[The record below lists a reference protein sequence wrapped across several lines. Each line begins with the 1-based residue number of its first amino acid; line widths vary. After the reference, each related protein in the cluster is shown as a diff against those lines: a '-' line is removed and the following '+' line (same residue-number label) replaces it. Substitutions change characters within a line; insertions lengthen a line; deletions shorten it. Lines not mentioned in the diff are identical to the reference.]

1 MERAFQFVF
10 KGARGGSVLRA
21 STIQNEL
28 WFLYDDLYYA
38 LCFNESDHLSF
49 VGNVYLSA
57 DEKRLMNIKIFSDAS
72 HPLPGEAANMNSR
85 NPAVCVNTLAVYKL
99 SYRADEQHGKAF
111 RRFFEQTVLRTI
123 KCSTGRP
130 TRFESLLTKID
141 LSLYKIGV
149 RISR

>member
-1 MERAFQFVF
+1 MERSFQFVF
-10 KGARGGSVLRA
+10 KGARGDSVLRA

-49 VGNVYLSA
+49 LGNIYLSA
-57 DEKRLMNIKIFSDAS
+57 DEKRLMDTKIFPDAS
-72 HPLPGEAANMNSR
+72 RPMTGEAANINSR
-85 NPAVCVNTLAVYKL
+85 NTAVCVNTLAVYKL
-99 SYRADEQHGKAF
+99 SYRADKQHGKAF
-111 RRFFEQTVLRTI
+111 RHFFERTVLRTI
-123 KCSTGRP
+123 KYSTGRP
-130 TRFESLLTKID
+130 TRLESFLTKID